1 MRPTD
6 APSRRQ
12 TGVQDFDRQLGQE
25 GESVQEGPAG
35 SRRLPAPTPSCDGV
49 CTPPHRLRCGR
60 TRTPAAPVRALQA
73 RPRPCAEQCG
83 TAPSAIGAFG
93 GSRCGGARM
102 RMRGGGRARASTFR
116 TLGLAPPKCCSTCGR
131 CSRGSRHAAQSGARA
146 CIMCITTT
154 GVLVLVES
162 VGCDGRHKCFPKLHK
177 YIKTNLQLATAN
189 LGRQRRMEK
198 VSM

>member
-1 MRPTD
+1 VR
-6 APSRRQ
+6 
-12 TGVQDFDRQLGQE
+12 
-25 GESVQEGPAG
+25 
-35 SRRLPAPTPSCDGV
+35 
-49 CTPPHRLRCGR
+49 TPPHRLRCGR

-146 CIMCITTT
+146 CMQRSVLQCGAMCAQAQTSKHRRFYTLTFRIRFTAASMHQ
-154 GVLVLVES
+154 LAY
-162 VGCDGRHKCFPKLHK
+162 CFPYPPASAVAHSAHLCVKP
-177 YIKTNLQLATAN
+177 
-189 LGRQRRMEK
+189 
-198 VSM
+198 